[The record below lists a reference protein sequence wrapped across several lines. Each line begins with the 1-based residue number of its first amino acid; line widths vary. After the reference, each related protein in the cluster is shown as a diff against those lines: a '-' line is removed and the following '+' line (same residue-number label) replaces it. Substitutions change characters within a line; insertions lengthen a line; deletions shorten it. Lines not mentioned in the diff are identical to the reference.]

1 LNDFG
6 IISTLPL
13 PKLDGST
20 TSLSFEITKCPL
32 TRTSSDLTRT
42 LQTTFYFAL
51 FIKDNLDEENKSNIA
66 TSSVILPEDLCNQND
81 FFGLNTDFSDI
92 NATSSQQ
99 AGKILFSEI
108 YIKEGTSTG
117 EFIELYNPNEFNID
131 LTGWEIRRINRNG
144 KEQTI
149 VPSSKF
155 KGVIPSFSYFLL
167 VNANTSSP
175 YQSEL
180 GTGQAGTINPDFIYP
195 KSYDLAKD
203 NALILI
209 DKEGKIIDQ
218 VCWGNV
224 PNLRNCALNPNQSAE
239 SALSPNQSALSLQRK
254 KTATSTSETIMNQNL
269 GNAYSTNNPANDFL
283 YAPINPENSSI
294 KRTTIREIRDFK
306 VNLGEP
312 IITYID
318 PNNYGTDGLYGL
330 SYELRFSWF
339 SPVLYDKNNLQY
351 QVKVAT
357 ETISTIEFKPLDR
370 EETIFNLYEFYLKT
384 NNILQGELTF
394 ILNLVDENQNI
405 LQSASTTLN
414 LNLPQRYGRLEIP
427 KKDVEY
433 LNQNID
439 GRLFL
444 TDIKFKPIFDSEA
457 KYIKM
462 FQTAYH
468 SQDIITNQ
476 PLYLYLEN
484 DGNLIA
490 TTTMKMITM
499 ETPSNSTIGWCQG
512 KYTYLVELDP
522 PLHLEKD
529 KTYIIR
535 TPNPSLRFQES
546 CMYSIISSEGHMF

>member
-1 LNDFG
+1 
-6 IISTLPL
+6 
-13 PKLDGST
+13 
-20 TSLSFEITKCPL
+20 
-32 TRTSSDLTRT
+32 
-42 LQTTFYFAL
+42 
-51 FIKDNLDEENKSNIA
+51 
-66 TSSVILPEDLCNQND
+66 
-81 FFGLNTDFSDI
+81 
-92 NATSSQQ
+92 
-99 AGKILFSEI
+99 
-108 YIKEGTSTG
+108 
-117 EFIELYNPNEFNID
+117 
-131 LTGWEIRRINRNG
+131 
-144 KEQTI
+144 
-149 VPSSKF
+149 
-155 KGVIPSFSYFLL
+155 
-167 VNANTSSP
+167 
-175 YQSEL
+175 
-180 GTGQAGTINPDFIYP
+180 
-195 KSYDLAKD
+195 
-203 NALILI
+203 
-209 DKEGKIIDQ
+209 
-218 VCWGNV
+218 
-224 PNLRNCALNPNQSAE
+224 
-239 SALSPNQSALSLQRK
+239 
-254 KTATSTSETIMNQNL
+254 
-269 GNAYSTNNPANDFL
+269 
-283 YAPINPENSSI
+283 
-294 KRTTIREIRDFK
+294 
-306 VNLGEP
+306 
-312 IITYID
+312 
-318 PNNYGTDGLYGL
+318 
-330 SYELRFSWF
+330 
-339 SPVLYDKNNLQY
+339 
-351 QVKVAT
+351 VAT

-499 ETPSNSTIGWCQG
+499 ETPSNPNIMWCTG